1 MLAGLDTS
9 VLTDVRLLGIEM
21 VLGRTLTGRGCTT
34 GFVDR
39 GFHDPTRGERRGI
52 AAAFPFVDL
61 DAVNPPKKV
70 LRASIRVT

>member
-39 GFHDPTRGERRGI
+39 GFHDPTRGSD
-52 AAAFPFVDL
+52 AASQQLF
-61 DAVNPPKKV
+61 
-70 LRASIRVT
+70 RSSMWTQ